1 MTSEVISGI
10 PLPVGLRVTAERS
23 LSDTAGRKQHVR
35 YTREASSFT
44 FVRFLPVFSS
54 EPRSAAG
61 GDVSVRAVAKQVH
74 EREVRER
81 DNMVSCIFI
90 CVSCS

>member
-1 MTSEVISGI
+1 
-10 PLPVGLRVTAERS
+10 
-23 LSDTAGRKQHVR
+23 
-35 YTREASSFT
+35 
-44 FVRFLPVFSS
+44 
-54 EPRSAAG
+54 
-61 GDVSVRAVAKQVH
+61 VRAVAKQVH